1 MKYCP
6 TCQTEYDEEIL
17 RFCTKDGTPL
27 IDESQPHFTDLP
39 SVSAEEGTDDFGEE
53 TIIRKEKPLNPPPMD
68 IVEDTAVEPKKDA
81 DAPRIVIP
89 TQEQQ
94 IRAKTTTYRP
104 VPPPKSNTALV
115 VVTTILLTLVILG
128 GIAALFWAFSGNNNG
143 ANSNINTNPPENL
156 NVNAN
161 SIVNIPPTNFDYNS
175 GNLNLPNINTNFN
188 ANFNSNIK
196 TPTPTKSPSPSP
208 SPSDSPDAN
217 TNVNTNTKTPT
228 PSRTP
233 APSPSATPR
242 TTPSGEPTL
251 RPVNVGVLNG
261 RAFNLPKPAYPSSA
275 KQVGA
280 NGTVQVQVTVDET
293 GNVTSAKAT
302 SGHPLLRQSAEA
314 AARQTRFNPI
324 TVGNQSVKASGILLY
339 NFVNQ

>member
-27 IDESQPHFTDLP
+27 IDETQPHFTELP
-39 SVSAEEGTDDFGEE
+39 SVSAEEEADDFGEE
-53 TIIRKEKPLNPPPMD
+53 TLVRKEKPLNPPPMD
-68 IVEDTAVEPKKDA
+68 IVEDTAVEPDKDA

-94 IRAKTTTYRP
+94 IRAKTNTYRP

-115 VVTTILLTLVILG
+115 VVTTILLTVVVLG
-128 GIAALFWAFSGNNNG
+128 GIAALFWAFNGNNNG
-143 ANSNINTNPPENL
+143 ANVNVNTNPPDNL
-156 NVNAN
+156 NVNTN
-161 SIVNIPPTNFDYNS
+161 SIVNIPPTNFDYNINS
-175 GNLNLPNINTNFN
+175 NYNFNSNINTNFN
-188 ANFNSNIK
+188 TNIK
-196 TPTPTKSPSPSP
+196 TPTPTKSPSPSA
-208 SPSDSPDAN
+208 SPNASPDAN
-217 TNVNTNTKTPT
+217 TNTNTNTRTPT

-233 APSPSATPR
+233 APSPSASPR
-242 TTPSGEPTL
+242 TTPSDEPTL
-251 RPVNVGVLNG
+251 RPVNAGVLNG
-261 RAFNLPKPAYPSSA
+261 RAINLPKPAYPSSA

-280 NGTVQVQVTVDET
+280 NGQVSVQVTVDES